1 VQKDSHSHD
10 GAEMTTLSSPRE
22 AVGPGYSPEAL
33 REAQALSWR
42 ALERIVAQVR
52 PGMREREAVA
62 IGEAALAELGLEK
75 SWHPVLVRFGEN
87 TLKIF
92 SDRSEGDAVLGADDI
107 YFIDMGPVFFGHEGD
122 VGASFTVGEDAGM
135 QACARDVKVLF
146 DRVQA
151 IWGQGEVTGRALYA
165 RAEEEARAMG
175 WVLNLDIRG
184 HRVGDYPHS
193 VHKGGN
199 LGDLDVLP
207 GKGLWILEMQIR
219 HPTRPFGAF
228 YEDLLA

>member
-1 VQKDSHSHD
+1 
-10 GAEMTTLSSPRE
+10 MTASPPLTTSPRE
-22 AVGPGYSPEAL
+22 AVGEHYSIEAL

-42 ALERIVAQVR
+42 ALERIVEQVR
-52 PGMREREAVA
+52 PGMRESEAVA
-62 IGEAALAELGLEK
+62 IGHAALAELGMEK

-92 SDRSEGDAVLGADDI
+92 SDRSEGDAVLGANDI
-107 YFIDMGPVFFGHEGD
+107 YFIDMGPVFLGHEGD
-122 VGASFTVGEDAGM
+122 VGATFAVGDDAEM

-151 IWGQGEVTGRALYA
+151 IWGQGEVTGSALYA

-199 LGDLDVLP
+199 LGNFDHLP